1 MTLGPQHSSSPNPAV
16 PVHAS
21 GTFTIAGTLPVHRL
35 GFGAMRITGPGV
47 WGEPG
52 DVGQA
57 RGVLREAVR
66 LGVDF
71 IDTAQAY
78 GPEVSERLIADALH
92 PYPAGLVIAT
102 KGGVV
107 RRDRDDLGRPDGR
120 PQRLRADCEGSL
132 TRLRLNTIDLW
143 QLHRI
148 DPNIALED
156 QIGTVR
162 ELQDEGKIRHFGLS
176 QVNLEQLQQVR
187 ALIGVATV
195 QNLFNYAD
203 RTSDDVLAVCQAD
216 GIGFIPWY
224 PLATGELARPGSPLA
239 HAAQRHG
246 VTTPQ
251 IALAWLLHRSP
262 AMIPIPGTSSIAHL
276 RENANAALIQ
286 LSADELRALAP
297 AAATGTLDDR
307 RH

>member
-1 MTLGPQHSSSPNPAV
+1 VTPATQGPSSPNPAA

-21 GTFTIAGTLPVHRL
+21 GTFTIAGDLPVHRL

-47 WGEPG
+47 WGEPS
-52 DVGQA
+52 DVDQA

-78 GPEVSERLIADALH
+78 GPEVSEQLIAEVLH

-102 KGGVV
+102 KGGIA
-107 RRDRDDLGRPDGR
+107 RRDRNDPGHPDGR
-120 PQRLRADCEGSL
+120 PDRLRAHCEGSL
-132 TRLRLNTIDLW
+132 TRLRLDTIDLW

-148 DPNIALED
+148 DPNIALDD
-156 QIGTVR
+156 QIGTVH

-176 QVNLEQLQQVR
+176 QVTVEQLQQVR
-187 ALIGVATV
+187 ALIDVATV

-203 RTSDDVLAVCQAD
+203 RTSEDVLTVCQAD

-224 PLATGELARPGSPLA
+224 PLATGELAQPGSPLA

-246 VTTPQ
+246 VTAPQ

-276 RENANAALIQ
+276 RENANAALVQ
-286 LSADELRALAP
+286 LSSDELHELEP
-297 AAATGTLDDR
+297 DR
-307 RH
+307 

>member
-1 MTLGPQHSSSPNPAV
+1 VTPATQGPSSPNPAA
-16 PVHAS
+16 PVRAS
-21 GTFTIAGTLPVHRL
+21 GTFTIAGDLPVHRL

-47 WGEPG
+47 WGEPS
-52 DVGQA
+52 DVDQA

-78 GPEVSERLIADALH
+78 GPEVSEQLIAEVLH

-102 KGGVV
+102 KGGIA
-107 RRDRDDLGRPDGR
+107 RRDRDDPGRSDGR
-120 PQRLRADCEGSL
+120 PERLRSDCEGSL
-132 TRLRLNTIDLW
+132 TRLRLDTIDLW
-143 QLHRI
+143 QLHCI

-176 QVNLEQLQQVR
+176 QVTVEQLQQVR
-187 ALIGVATV
+187 ALIDVATV

-203 RTSDDVLAVCQAD
+203 RTSEDVLAVCQAD

-224 PLATGELARPGSPLA
+224 PLATGELAQPGRPLA

-251 IALAWLLHRSP
+251 IALAWLLHQSP
-262 AMIPIPGTSSIAHL
+262 AMIPIPGTGSIAHL
-276 RENANAALIQ
+276 RENANAALIE
-286 LSADELRALAP
+286 LSAKELHALDS
-297 AAATGTLDDR
+297 AAINE
-307 RH
+307 